1 MRAYPQCDAAPA
13 AASSRLLHSVAE
25 PAPRRVTPDP
35 LCRPG
40 AGTGS
45 RTALPLEEACTP
57 SRSHPERGCRLLG
70 KGKNLWRFSSVFLP
84 WRAMRLTDISK
95 CLFPECCDETKPA
108 LTGTCSLFPSWSL
121 ICHCWGLEDLN
132 GSETDT
138 SLGFASKCS
147 EESVCVK
154 SVFSPCWI
162 YWGLEE
168 IFIVIICQQSWSR
181 LQPLHG
187 IL

>member
-1 MRAYPQCDAAPA
+1 VPHGVRRFLLDRRVRGQRPRRIFAFLLWETFALTVPASAALAFAMRAYPQCDAAPA

-121 ICHCWGLEDLN
+121 ICHC
-132 GSETDT
+132 
-138 SLGFASKCS
+138 
-147 EESVCVK
+147 
-154 SVFSPCWI
+154 
-162 YWGLEE
+162 
-168 IFIVIICQQSWSR
+168 
-181 LQPLHG
+181 
-187 IL
+187 